1 MIIKKINGTYLP
13 DADRVLLKITVE
25 NDDLTKDQFQFI
37 FTRKIVKSMIQA
49 FKPKAQEDTLTAKG
63 EKNNG
68 SKIEKNPSE
77 ISNVFGPHLVK
88 NFSLSKTQ
96 SSFLMSLNLHNKDQ
110 KFQMHCA
117 PKILGLLFNL
127 FVKIQ
132 EKASWDLGNI
142 LPLKKRTQVKRVLK
156 PVKRT
161 LH

>member
-13 DADRVLLKITVE
+13 EADRVLLKITVE
-25 NDDLTKDQFQFI
+25 NDDFGKDQFQFI

-49 FKPKAQEDTLTAKG
+49 FKTRTLENTLTAKRQ
-63 EKNNG
+63 KNNG
-68 SKIEKNPSE
+68 SKIEKTPSE
-77 ISNVFGPHLVK
+77 ISHVFGPHLVK

-117 PKILGLLFNL
+117 PKILALLFNL
-127 FVKIQ
+127 FVKLQ
-132 EKASWDLGNI
+132 EKASWDLNYI
-142 LPLKKRTQVKRVLK
+142 LSSTKRKQVKKVLK
-156 PVKRT
+156 PLKRT

>member
-1 MIIKKINGTYLP
+1 MIIRKINGTYLP
-13 DADRVLLKITVE
+13 EADRVLLRITVE
-25 NDDLTKDQFQFI
+25 NDDLGKDQFQFI

-49 FKPKAQEDTLTAKG
+49 FKTRIDENTFAAKG
-63 EKNNG
+63 GKNNE

-77 ISNVFGPHLVK
+77 ISHVFGPHLVK

-96 SSFLMSLNLHNKDQ
+96 SSFLMSLNLNKSQ

-117 PKILGLLFNL
+117 PRILALLFNL
-127 FVKIQ
+127 FIKLQ
-132 EKASWDLGNI
+132 EKASWDLNDI
-142 LPLKKRTQVKRVLK
+142 LLSKKRTQAKKVLK